1 MPVDAARPA
10 VEFSLSVPGAFGSVW
25 ALWSAA
31 DVAISLATSVHI
43 MDSPLVQLAALG
55 TASAMGALSF
65 AVHYDTKPT
74 SAPSADLELGLT
86 CCKAQQHEDGVGSR
100 PEQQHA
106 PAAPDS
112 SQSCC
117 EGVAPMAA
125 AGRSPSMVF
134 REPDEPVGSLKL

>member
-55 TASAMGALSF
+55 RQRNGRAVVRRALR
-65 AVHYDTKPT
+65 H
-74 SAPSADLELGLT
+74 
-86 CCKAQQHEDGVGSR
+86 KAHICAQR
-100 PEQQHA
+100 
-106 PAAPDS
+106 
-112 SQSCC
+112 
-117 EGVAPMAA
+117 
-125 AGRSPSMVF
+125 
-134 REPDEPVGSLKL
+134 